1 MGPAPFT
8 TPENDDHKERHVTA
22 KYPTRKKAAKA
33 LRSPVA
39 LPQIAVA
46 SDGATVA
53 LRLTLTGVTL

>member
-1 MGPAPFT
+1 
-8 TPENDDHKERHVTA
+8 VTA
-22 KYPTRKKAAKA
+22 MHPTRKKAAKA